1 MARFADGMRRLI
13 PVPVQRGVR
22 MVSRKSVRRSLVAAS
37 AVVVA
42 ACQDAP
48 PAPMAPSD
56 AEPSLSRAAAAQQAA
71 QAFDRASAEVLALPG
86 TVFADYDER
95 VGRLVFGVENS
106 NAIAGVRTAL
116 TRLGLSSSTYDV
128 QITEPIVQMATL
140 RDKVDPKVGGLQIH
154 FGQFLCTLGF
164 NATDGT
170 EASFITN
177 SHCTNTQGGV
187 EGTVY
192 YQPTSTVAPTSI
204 ATEVEDP
211 TYFRGGAC
219 PRGKKC
225 RWSDASRA
233 RYNSGV
239 LFTLGGIAGTTG
251 ANSGSLTIDGGF
263 SISGKGSAG
272 VGTTVNKVGRTT
284 GWTRAAVSRT
294 CVHTS
299 VSGSNIAQLCQSW
312 VEAGVTVVGGG
323 DSGSQVFID
332 NGNGTATLVGILWGG
347 NSSGTTFIFSPLS
360 GVEQEIGQLTVR

>member
-1 MARFADGMRRLI
+1 
-13 PVPVQRGVR
+13 

-37 AVVVA
+37 VVVVA

-56 AEPSLSRAAAAQQAA
+56 AEPALSRAAAAQQAA

-106 NAIAGVRTAL
+106 NAIVGVRTAL

-128 QITEPIVQMATL
+128 QITEPIVHMATL

-154 FGQFLCTLGF
+154 FGQYLCTLGF

-211 TYFRGGAC
+211 TYFKGGVC

-225 RWSDASRA
+225 RFSDASRA
-233 RYNSGV
+233 RYHSGV
-239 LFTLGGIAGTTG
+239 TFTLGGIARTTG
-251 ANSGSLTIDGGF
+251 ANNGSLTIDGSF
-263 SISGKGSAG
+263 SISGKGGAER
-272 VGTTVNKVGRTT
+272 GTVVNKVGRTT
-284 GWTRAAVSRT
+284 GWTRAAVTRT
-294 CVHTS
+294 CVNTG
-299 VSGSNIAQLCQSW
+299 VSGSQIVQLCQSW
-312 VEAGVTVVGGG
+312 VEAGHTVVGSG
-323 DSGSQVFID
+323 DSGSQVFTD
-332 NGNGTATLVGILWGG
+332 NGTLVGLLWGG
-347 NSSGTTFIFSPLS
+347 SSSGTTFIFSPLS
-360 GVEQEIGQLTVR
+360 GVERELGTLTVR